1 MQDRFKATVGDR
13 VKIVHKPTHHEIDHI
28 WMNGWVN
35 EKMDPTV
42 GLIGT
47 IVDIHNSGILVSV
60 PDHPGPSWQKD
71 CWAYPYFA
79 LSIIR

>member
-1 MQDRFKATVGDR
+1 MQERFKAT
-13 VKIVHKPTHHEIDHI
+13 I
-28 WMNGWVN
+28 
-35 EKMDPTV
+35 

-47 IVDIHNSGILVSV
+47 VVDIRNSGILVSI
-60 PDHPGPSWQKD
+60 PGHPGPSWQKD